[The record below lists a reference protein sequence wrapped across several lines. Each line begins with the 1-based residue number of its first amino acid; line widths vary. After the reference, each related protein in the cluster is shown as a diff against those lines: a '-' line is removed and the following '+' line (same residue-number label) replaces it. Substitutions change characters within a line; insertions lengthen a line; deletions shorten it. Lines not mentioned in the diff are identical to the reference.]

1 MAQDE
6 YARLETLDGTPALLE
21 GVSASGDLRGPLL
34 EMSVEQRF
42 RNAGPTHIE
51 VVYSFPLPWGAVL
64 LGVEVVLG
72 EQHLTG
78 RVIEKRQ
85 AEARYEEAL
94 CAGKAAI
101 MLEKNADLS
110 YSLSLGNLAAGET
123 CRVTLRYAQVLEF
136 HQDGL
141 RLLIPTVIAPRF
153 GDPVRD
159 GGLQPHQA
167 PSPSAC
173 ACTATWPKPGSPR
186 RAIPSALAWSTHPR
200 VKS

>member
-21 GVSASGDLRGPLL
+21 GVSASGDLCGPLL

-64 LGVEVVLG
+64 LGVEVILG

-94 CAGKAAI
+94 CEGKAAT
-101 MLEKNADLS
+101 MLGKNADLS

-123 CRVTLRYAQVLEF
+123 RRVTLRM
-136 HQDGL
+136 
-141 RLLIPTVIAPRF
+141 PRCWNSSRT
-153 GDPVRD
+153 G
-159 GGLQPHQA
+159 
-167 PSPSAC
+167 C
-173 ACTATWPKPGSPR
+173 AC
-186 RAIPSALAWSTHPR
+186 
-200 VKS
+200 